1 MEKKEGFGMKHVKKW
16 ISVMLI
22 AVLLLGAFSID
33 GSLLNVTV
41 TQAADRLELEESVGL
56 GLKDTYVFH
65 LNTKQKIKWSSSNT
79 RIATVTSKGKVTA
92 VDYGDAVI
100 TATVSGKKYK
110 CKLSVLEPCFCDSK
124 YQWVESNRTMKVGET
139 YRLRLAWATPKSYS
153 SNRASIASVNRKG
166 VITARKS
173 GVATIT
179 VKDTLNRKIEMK
191 IVVQK
196 KETKK
201 IAPTAV
207 QKKRMSNSQYVSYD
221 QLVKNNHYDQTIIT
235 DNIVKK
241 TKLKSIDNK
250 NLPMFSGI
258 IMENRGQIN
267 NFRSYIDMKDVY
279 SGGLTSDYV
288 TEEEINFE
296 AANGMNCIRLMY
308 SLSYLSKGAD
318 VNQINVTEL
327 QVLDEIVSWCM
338 KNNVSLMLS
347 YSEVPGHD
355 AKHPKNILY
364 DNSWMSDA
372 QTMETMKR
380 YMALIAQRY
389 ADLPNSVI
397 MYELEAEPDVAHR
410 EDGSPDMEKYC
421 EVNNSFADAIWE
433 YQKDAV
439 CLVEDVWDTYFPEA
453 CAEHGINIASHS
465 DGTPE
470 KIGDYAIVGID
481 TGKGEAYD
489 PVLPVYL
496 PGIISAETGKMTFVS
511 ENGFEKQ
518 NIYVGAQEGVVNPYG
533 NHEVLVDICADGQKL
548 EIQETTD
555 TYARAVIPKGTKT
568 ITIEPGVYDNVRVDA
583 VRIGDLVIPAINHYQ
598 NTEFKQPVIT
608 IHKDGSYEDNMYDD
622 PSDWYYDVWLKKPY
636 ELCQKYGVSFVR
648 TEVSTFMDPTS
659 DYSNYDIVY
668 DMGTNPKNFKLASD
682 ILEFKLKACKKH
694 QIGWMA
700 WCTNDTF
707 SPATELTFGSIAV
720 TYLKPRTTDSG
731 MVQWKNTGFWYIRQ
745 IINVMK
751 KYQ

>member
-1 MEKKEGFGMKHVKKW
+1 MKNVKKW
-16 ISVMLI
+16 ISFMLI
-22 AVLLLGAFSID
+22 AVLLLGAFGID

-41 TQAADRLELEESVGL
+41 TEASNRLGLEESVGL

-65 LNTKQKIKWSSSNT
+65 LNTKKKIKWSSSNT
-79 RIATVTSKGKVTA
+79 KIATVTSKGKVTA
-92 VDYGDAVI
+92 KSYGDTVI
-100 TATVSGKKYK
+100 TANVSGKKYK
-110 CKLSVLEPCFCDSK
+110 CKLSVCEPCFCDSK

-153 SNRASIASVNRKG
+153 SNLASIASVNKKG
-166 VITARKS
+166 IVTAKKS

-179 VKDTLNRKIEMK
+179 VKDTLNRKIDMK

-196 KETKK
+196 KGTKK

-207 QKKRMSNSQYVSYD
+207 QKKRMHNSQYVSYD
-221 QLVKNNHYDQTIIT
+221 KLVKNNHYDKTIIT

-250 NLPMFSGI
+250 KLPMLSGV

-267 NFRSYIDMKDVY
+267 NYRADIDVNDVY

-288 TEEEINFE
+288 TEEEINFQ
-296 AANGMNCIRLMY
+296 AVNGMNCIRLMY
-308 SLSYLSKGAD
+308 SLSYLSKGSNVD
-318 VNQINVTEL
+318 QINVTEL

-355 AKHPKNILY
+355 VKHAKNIFY
-364 DNSWMSDA
+364 DNSWLSDP
-372 QTMETMKR
+372 QTSEMVKR

-389 ADLPNSVI
+389 ADLPNSAI
-397 MYELEAEPDVAHR
+397 MYELEAEPAIVFHAY
-410 EDGSPDMEKYC
+410 GTPDMDKYC
-421 EVNNSFADAIWE
+421 AVNNSYADAIWK

-439 CLVEDVWDTYFPEA
+439 CLVEDVGMNYFPEA
-453 CAEHGINIASHS
+453 CAKHGINIASHS
-465 DGTPE
+465 DGRPE
-470 KIGDYAIVGID
+470 NIGDYAIVGID
-481 TGKGEAYD
+481 TEKGEVYD

-496 PGIISAETGKMTFVS
+496 PSIISTETGKMTFVS
-511 ENGFEKQ
+511 KEGFDKQ
-518 NIYVGAQEGVVNPYG
+518 NIYVGAQEGVINPYG
-533 NHEVLVDICADGQKL
+533 DHEILIDICADGKKL
-548 EIQETTD
+548 GIQETTD

-583 VRIGDLVIPAINHYQ
+583 VRLGNLVIPAINHYQ
-598 NTEFKQPVIT
+598 NKELKQPVIT

-622 PSDWYYDVWLKKPY
+622 PADWYYDVWLKEPY

-648 TEVSTFMDPTS
+648 TEVSTCMDPTS
-659 DYSNYDIVY
+659 GFSNYENAY
-668 DMGTNPKNFKLASD
+668 DLGKNPKNFKLAID
-682 ILEFKLKACKKH
+682 ILEFKLKACKKFH
-694 QIGWMA
+694 IGWMA

-707 SPATELTFGSIAV
+707 SPATQLAYGSIAV
-720 TYLKPRTTDSG
+720 KYLKPRTTDSG
-731 MVQWKNTGFWYIRQ
+731 MTQWKNTGFWYIKP
-745 IINVMK
+745 ITDMMK
-751 KYQ
+751 KYR